1 MLEGKKTYALVILA
15 AISAAA
21 LYAQQ
26 VLTSGFDFGGFIK
39 FVNSE
44 ALVLAFATVRQ
55 AIAKK

>member
-1 MLEGKKTYALVILA
+1 MVPQNRTTWMVILA

-21 LYAQQ
+21 LYAQT
-26 VLTSGFDFGGFIK
+26 VVANGFDFQEFIK

-44 ALVLAFATVRQ
+44 AVISALGFLRA